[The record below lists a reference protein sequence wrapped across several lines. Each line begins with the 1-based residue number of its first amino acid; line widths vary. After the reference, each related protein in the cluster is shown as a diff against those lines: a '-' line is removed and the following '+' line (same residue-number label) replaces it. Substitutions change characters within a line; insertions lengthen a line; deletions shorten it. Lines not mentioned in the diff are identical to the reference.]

1 MEIILIIAII
11 ILAILFFLYY
21 LKQERLNRLLLHI
34 FYDFDYD
41 KKDYILDH
49 MYYVDALNLKKDMR
63 KMINCD
69 IDLSELEK
77 VLEKQKKE
85 K

>member
-1 MEIILIIAII
+1 MEIILIITII
-11 ILAILFFLYY
+11 ILAILFVLYY

-34 FYDFDYD
+34 FYSLDY
-41 KKDYILDH
+41 KEKEYILDH
-49 MYYVDALNLKKDMR
+49 MYYIDALNLKKDMR

-77 VLEKQKKE
+77 VLKEQKKG